1 MGPEATAELYLRI
14 IRIFQKN
21 GAKYD
26 SDFPEMVILNLP
38 LPDVVESSENKS
50 RAKKML
56 IRGAKKIESAGASF
70 IAIPCNTAS
79 CFIKDMRNAVSLPL
93 LSIPE
98 LVEKLVRNNRKVG
111 LLGTESTIND
121 GVYDLIKDKLIF
133 PSKQQQKQ
141 LTKIIMNILSGNK
154 TSKDKITIIKI
165 IQDLELRKAEKII
178 LGCTELPL
186 LIKRKDCIDTIDI
199 LADEIVAKVLNT
211 QNKGD

>member
-1 MGPEATAELYLRI
+1 
-14 IRIFQKN
+14 
-21 GAKYD
+21 
-26 SDFPEMVILNLP
+26 MVILNLP

-79 CFIKDMRNAVSLPL
+79 CFIKDMRDAVSIPL

-98 LVEKLVRNNRKVG
+98 LVEKRIKNNKKVG